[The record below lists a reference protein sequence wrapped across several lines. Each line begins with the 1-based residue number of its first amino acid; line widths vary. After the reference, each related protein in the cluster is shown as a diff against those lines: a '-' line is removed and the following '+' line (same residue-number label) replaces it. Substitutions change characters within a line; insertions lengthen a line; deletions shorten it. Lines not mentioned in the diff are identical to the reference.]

1 MSSIYI
7 FRFAFSEV
15 CSMAAV
21 LFMLFTILPCRRSK
35 VTACIIAYAGVLVY
49 LAFML
54 GMDKSVLGDGIWVR
68 PILLITEQFILPC
81 YLIGDRMWYR
91 YVGLVPLSDGIA
103 ACMGSILFTPIYY
116 FASGGGS
123 TFNTEAMQYE
133 MYENPGTIYIL
144 VVYLILNFISYYI
157 LTKILLKLMENAKR
171 KKYILNISL
180 IFFIIQYIAL
190 NFIYIRQDSFFYA
203 NIACFVMLGVGLFC
217 LVRGIIWEKTDAE
230 KNRRLAEIREKI
242 QYEKY
247 TYIQNNYD
255 KARRILHDLT
265 DHMLTMQL
273 LLENENIERAKEYIK
288 EVNIK
293 Y

>member
-7 FRFAFSEV
+7 FRFIFSEV
-15 CSMAAV
+15 ISMVAV
-21 LFMLFTILPCRRSK
+21 LFFLFTVIPCRRSK

-49 LAFML
+49 LAVML

-123 TFNTEAMQYE
+123 TFNTDAMQYE
-133 MYENPGTIYIL
+133 MYENPGNLYIL

-157 LTKILLKLMENAKR
+157 LTKILLKLMENEKR

-180 IFFIIQYIAL
+180 IFFILQYVAL
-190 NFIYIRQDSFFYA
+190 NFIYIRQDSFAYA
-203 NIACFVMLGVGLFC
+203 NFTCFVMLGAGLFC
-217 LVRGIIWEKTDAE
+217 LVRGIAWERTDAE

-247 TYIQNNYD
+247 MHIQSNYE
-255 KARRILHDLT
+255 KARRIRHDLA

-273 LLENENIERAKEYIK
+273 LMEKENVERAKEYIK